1 MGIFYTGAKWF
12 GIIGGGILGTW
23 VIILLVQALFFSP
36 NSDVIIEN
44 VKKLCNYEDLV
55 KAELTQALANSLES
69 NASKWQALKL
79 LQGGELSDCEWQEFL
94 THLNN
99 VEKRKLKIND
109 LVCDAVNCIP

>member
-44 VKKLCNYEDLV
+44 VKKLCNYEDLIRV
-55 KAELTQALANSLES
+55 
-69 NASKWQALKL
+69 
-79 LQGGELSDCEWQEFL
+79 ELSRAFVNTLENEQAREYADRL
-94 THLNN
+94 LND
-99 VEKRKLKIND
+99 EKLSSSKR
-109 LVCDAVNCIP
+109 